1 MRFENNSAV
10 QEFFYGFKRMV
21 ALVTVFFMPELVEV
35 IGTRMLFNSNF
46 VKKIFWNAM
55 ESREKINE
63 KRGDFIDSLLQL
75 KNGQQ
80 NPIYSK

>member
-10 QEFFYGFKRMV
+10 QEIFYGFKRMV

-46 VKKIFWNAM
+46 VKKIFWDVM
-55 ESREKINE
+55 EHREKINE